1 MKDFAKKM
9 TKKAKSG
16 IDSAGSFLSDLPI
29 IGDYQNKE
37 RRRDADRKLRE
48 SIAVSLET
56 ARKRIIEIER
66 LLLRKGK
73 LTDLPYVDVAANR
86 LQTLIDR
93 IHTAPSGYAGFFDR
107 EAIREPELE
116 KLHQFDER
124 IAASVPE
131 INEKINTMEQCI
143 NAGEDYSQALTD
155 LINSLDDLSER
166 MDQRKEAIRSVGEE
180 VAAIAE
186 ISETP
191 PSGTP
196 TTPPDDSFVD

>member
-166 MDQRKEAIRSVGEE
+166 MDQRKEAIRSAGEE

>member
-1 MKDFAKKM
+1 MKDFAMKM

-166 MDQRKEAIRSVGEE
+166 MDQRKEAIRSAGEE